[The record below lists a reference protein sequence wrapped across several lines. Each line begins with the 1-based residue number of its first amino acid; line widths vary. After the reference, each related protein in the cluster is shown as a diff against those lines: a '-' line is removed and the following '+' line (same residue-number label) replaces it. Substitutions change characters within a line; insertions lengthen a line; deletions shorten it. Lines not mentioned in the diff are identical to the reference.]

1 MLSEALQQLKTLYS
15 PEDADR
21 LSLILDILSVSRID
35 DRPTVAQEDLNILI
49 WKKPNGTV
57 DLLSILRQLPIC
69 LQQYQHSRDMPLDR
83 DWTLQPLAALRLA
96 WVMDASGRTFPDFI
110 TQALPG
116 LVVHNKYLTDLDQD
130 ENRSAFWMK
139 ILHELAPK
147 IDLSAEVLQSIH
159 QILTVHV
166 LKGFLLRLADSSITY
181 EKPVY
186 ENVSP
191 YIDTDTPMAWC
202 IFVNEKL
209 DRVDAQTGQIIER
222 IAFVTDKHEIE
233 RWYNINLRKH
243 GAVIRP
249 RYLSKQEYANFPD
262 DAIELYSTCT
272 RKDVDILRDQLEE
285 FGKGSYSSDQ
295 INAHIYTIRDRLKT
309 IPCVLWG
316 SQAQTHETVTAAKA
330 ACQDA
335 TIPTEKVVI
344 NITRSIIIDY
354 LISHC
359 DDRFVAGALRG
370 FGEYARVASQQVS
383 AGISELDYAIE
394 CGQKAMIE
402 ENSMEIVPFIYL
414 DKPGVQ
420 EYLENQ
426 HKKIT
431 LQLRSVAARPQF
443 ESLFALLQ
451 KAKIT
456 VNDDSLSSMA
466 DLESLPTQATT
477 VKPTENSS
485 KVTLDKE
492 LFTCPI
498 TLDIME
504 NPATTVPCGHMFEM
518 SAINQYLR
526 TSNICPSCRTA
537 ITGVT
542 QNFAFKNIIEA
553 WLAQQHE

>member
-110 TQALPG
+110 TQALPS
-116 LVVHNKYLTDLDQD
+116 LVVHNKYLTDLDQN
-130 ENRSAFWMK
+130 ENRSAFWLK
-139 ILHELAPK
+139 NLRELAPK
-147 IDLSAEVLQSIH
+147 IDLPAEVLQSIH
-159 QILTVHV
+159 QILTVHA
-166 LKGFLLRLADSSITY
+166 LKGFLLRLTDGSITY
-181 EKPVY
+181 EKPIY

-191 YIDTDTPMAWC
+191 YIDTDVPMAWC
-202 IFVNEKL
+202 IFINEKL
-209 DRVDAQTGQIIER
+209 DRVDVQTDQVIER

-262 DAIELYSTCT
+262 DAIELYNTCT

-316 SQAQTHETVTAAKA
+316 SQAQTHETVTTAKA

-402 ENSMEIVPFIYL
+402 ENSMEIVPFIHL

-420 EYLENQ
+420 EYLESQ

-466 DLESLPTQATT
+466 DLESLTTQATT